1 MVPHFKRL
9 GERKTM
15 GKFAEFFVNPG
26 KNGSLLDIV
35 VNNLRPRRFL
45 PLSSTRFFTGLS
57 PLVFTVSRI
66 FKGYVT

>member
-15 GKFAEFFVNPG
+15 GTFAEFFVNPG

-35 VNNLRPRRFL
+35 VKLRPRRFL
-45 PLSSTRFFTGLS
+45 LLSLTRFFTGLR